1 MPYILELLA
10 TPCYGVDFSNTLF
23 RIHSGRR
30 PHNWRLAASNT
41 MEAELTRLDATELA
55 ELIRSRKV
63 SSFDIVQ
70 AHLERIAAVDPKT
83 NAIVTLNN
91 NALEAAKAADAA
103 VLSGEESLGPLH
115 GVPFTGQRFH

>member
-1 MPYILELLA
+1 
-10 TPCYGVDFSNTLF
+10 
-23 RIHSGRR
+23 
-30 PHNWRLAASNT
+30 